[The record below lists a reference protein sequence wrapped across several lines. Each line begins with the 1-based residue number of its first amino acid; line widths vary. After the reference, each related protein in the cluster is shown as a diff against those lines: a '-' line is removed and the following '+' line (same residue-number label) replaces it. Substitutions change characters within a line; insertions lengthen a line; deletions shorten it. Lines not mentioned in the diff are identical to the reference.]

1 MDEPASGEAGGG
13 VEGAAERTSLSKG
26 MFFVYYLAMAFFLPF
41 LPLFLE
47 EIGLSLTTVGVL
59 LGVRPLLGMVS
70 APLWGRVADVS
81 KRQSYV
87 LIAIMLAA
95 GVGRLAMLAGAQ
107 TGVRGETA
115 LAPER
120 LYGVVAVLLLSD
132 LFGSACDAMCD
143 ATCLSALP
151 DASLYPSVRLWGA
164 IGWGWLGAPLAGFLL
179 DRSSLTHIFLVHGV
193 LLALAAAIVAS
204 IPVQNMA
211 REAEPARAQA
221 LLSVMVADLPSA
233 VLYASSL
240 VLGIGYGAIGAYA
253 FLLLQELGDGGTF
266 MGLSLL
272 VGCIS
277 EVLVFVHADGI
288 IKRYGV
294 HQIINGSVV
303 LMGVRQ
309 LGLAA
314 LSQPYQVLLV
324 EVLAGPIFAL
334 GWTAGLTHSKQMAPP
349 GQSSTMIGLFTG
361 WKFGIGGSAG
371 ALLGALL
378 CAGLG
383 LRGMFMSVGL
393 LTLGLALGMRIALGA
408 AGNVSNVSPGRQTD
422 DGQWHQLVEVPEVQ
436 APPPGVQ
443 ATTSVTSSV
452 SSSIAAGQ
460 PPVASTAAPS
470 PENIDK

>member
-1 MDEPASGEAGGG
+1 LEARCISMDEPASGEAGGG

-164 IGWGWLGAPLAGFLL
+164 IGALHVVSPRPHRCDRPRVRRATAHVLPVCSVCVPGGLSAKALCTVWCVGCGAGWGWLGAPLAGFLL

-253 FLLLQELGDGGTF
+253 FLLLQELGDGGALPFLCLACRSPAARTHAKKLNSTF
-266 MGLSLL
+266 
-272 VGCIS
+272 
-277 EVLVFVHADGI
+277 
-288 IKRYGV
+288 
-294 HQIINGSVV
+294 
-303 LMGVRQ
+303 
-309 LGLAA
+309 
-314 LSQPYQVLLV
+314 
-324 EVLAGPIFAL
+324 
-334 GWTAGLTHSKQMAPP
+334 
-349 GQSSTMIGLFTG
+349 QSTPTPL
-361 WKFGIGGSAG
+361 
-371 ALLGALL
+371 
-378 CAGLG
+378 
-383 LRGMFMSVGL
+383 
-393 LTLGLALGMRIALGA
+393 
-408 AGNVSNVSPGRQTD
+408 P
-422 DGQWHQLVEVPEVQ
+422 
-436 APPPGVQ
+436 
-443 ATTSVTSSV
+443 
-452 SSSIAAGQ
+452 
-460 PPVASTAAPS
+460 
-470 PENIDK
+470 